1 MVPLQHSGGFPV
13 GYIKGGIHG
22 QVIKFR
28 SYTKGGM
35 VVGFCGVFVG
45 VYIEMLVK
53 HWN

>member
-35 VVGFCGVFVG
+35 VVGVCGVFWVFWVG
-45 VYIEMLVK
+45 LY
-53 HWN
+53 